1 MQNSDL
7 DVLSF
12 VLGTLGVYVLTHLLQ
27 SIGVSSPDFVATT
40 VCCLMYLYIR

>member
-1 MQNSDL
+1 MQNSEL

-12 VLGTLGVYVLTHLLQ
+12 VLGTLGVCVLTHSLQ
-27 SIGVSSPDFVATT
+27 NLGVPSPDYVATT